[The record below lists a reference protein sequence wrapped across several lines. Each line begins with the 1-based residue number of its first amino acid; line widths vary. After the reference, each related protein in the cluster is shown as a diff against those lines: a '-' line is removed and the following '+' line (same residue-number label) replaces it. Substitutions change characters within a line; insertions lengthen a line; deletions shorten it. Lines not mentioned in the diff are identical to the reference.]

1 MVHARFQE
9 HVPSLFL
16 EKLTK
21 LRKDFRFLVSKR
33 VENNKKERME
43 NIELQFT
50 KMVKEYRKTIY
61 TVCYFFSKDTEEVN
75 DLFQEILINLWK
87 GFPKFRG
94 ESDIR
99 TWIWRVSLN
108 TCSNQKR
115 KKDSRVQTVPLS
127 MDIDLYNDDDQHS
140 RQIQM
145 LYDRINRLDVF
156 DKAIIL
162 LWLENMTY
170 QDIAS
175 VVGISTAAVTTRLF
189 RIKEQLKSMSNK

>member
-1 MVHARFQE
+1 MVHARFRE
-9 HVPSLFL
+9 HAPSLFL
-16 EKLTK
+16 EKTTK
-21 LRKDFRFLVSKR
+21 LRKDFRILVSKR

-61 TVCYFFSKDTEEVN
+61 TICYFFSKDTEEVN

-94 ESDIR
+94 ENDIR

-175 VVGISTAAVTTRLF
+175 VIGISTAAVTTRLF

>member
-1 MVHARFQE
+1 
-9 HVPSLFL
+9 
-16 EKLTK
+16 
-21 LRKDFRFLVSKR
+21 
-33 VENNKKERME
+33 ME

-75 DLFQEILINLWK
+75 DLYQEILINLWK
-87 GFPKFRG
+87 GFPNYRG
-94 ESDIR
+94 ESSLK

-108 TCSNQKR
+108 TCSNQER
-115 KKDSRVQTVPLS
+115 KKKSRIRTVPLS
-127 MDIDLYNDDDQHS
+127 IDIDLYNDEDAGS

-156 DKAIIL
+156 DRAIIL

-170 QDIAS
+170 QDIAD
-175 VVGISTAAVTTRLF
+175 VVGISVSNVTTRLF
-189 RIKEQLKSMSNK
+189 RIKEQLKTKSNK

>member
-1 MVHARFQE
+1 
-9 HVPSLFL
+9 
-16 EKLTK
+16 
-21 LRKDFRFLVSKR
+21 
-33 VENNKKERME
+33 ME

-75 DLFQEILINLWK
+75 DLYQEILINLWK
-87 GFPKFRG
+87 GFPNYRG
-94 ESDIR
+94 ESSLK

-108 TCSNQKR
+108 TCSNQER
-115 KKDSRVQTVPLS
+115 KKKSRIQTVPLS
-127 MDIDLYNDDDQHS
+127 IDIDLYNDEDAGS

-156 DKAIIL
+156 DRAIIL

-170 QDIAS
+170 QDIAD
-175 VVGISTAAVTTRLF
+175 VVGISVSNVTTRLF